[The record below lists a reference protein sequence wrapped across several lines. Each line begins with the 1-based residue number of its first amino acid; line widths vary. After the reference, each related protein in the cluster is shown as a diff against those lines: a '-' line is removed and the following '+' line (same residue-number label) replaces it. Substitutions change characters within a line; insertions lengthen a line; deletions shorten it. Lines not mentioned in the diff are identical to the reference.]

1 MKSASFLPLQADNN
15 SSVGR
20 GCRRAA
26 TREDARPTKA
36 ISNRK
41 SKIVNFHIM
50 HKASKKTMPATKSTT
65 PTQQRL
71 WLMYPP
77 KLIKKPFIWEVGHK
91 FKVVTNIRQASVT
104 DEIGIVCLE
113 LDGKRDEVKAAI
125 KWLEKQGVNVEPVE
139 IGVIAG

>member
-1 MKSASFLPLQADNN
+1 MCKFQTSGKNIAMPRKKS
-15 SSVGR
+15 
-20 GCRRAA
+20 
-26 TREDARPTKA
+26 
-36 ISNRK
+36 
-41 SKIVNFHIM
+41 
-50 HKASKKTMPATKSTT
+50 ATKSNS

-113 LDGKRDEVKAAI
+113 LDGPRDEVKAAI
-125 KWLEKQGVNVEPVE
+125 NGWRNR
-139 IGVIAG
+139 A

>member
-1 MKSASFLPLQADNN
+1 MATKKKLP
-15 SSVGR
+15 V
-20 GCRRAA
+20 
-26 TREDARPTKA
+26 
-36 ISNRK
+36 
-41 SKIVNFHIM
+41 
-50 HKASKKTMPATKSTT
+50 TKSTT

-77 KLIKKPFIWEVGHK
+77 KLIKQPFIWEVGHK
-91 FKVVTNIRQASVT
+91 FKITTNIRQASVT

-113 LDGKRDEVKAAI
+113 LDGHRDEVKAAI

>member
-1 MKSASFLPLQADNN
+1 MPVKN
-15 SSVGR
+15 
-20 GCRRAA
+20 
-26 TREDARPTKA
+26 
-36 ISNRK
+36 
-41 SKIVNFHIM
+41 
-50 HKASKKTMPATKSTT
+50 KKVPATKSTT

-77 KLIKKPFIWEVGHK
+77 KLIKQPFIYEIGRK
-91 FKVVTNIRQASVT
+91 FKVVTNIRQASIT

-125 KWLEKQGVNVEPVE
+125 QWLEKNGVNVEPVE

>member
-1 MKSASFLPLQADNN
+1 M
-15 SSVGR
+15 
-20 GCRRAA
+20 A
-26 TREDARPTKA
+26 TPK
-36 ISNRK
+36 K
-41 SKIVNFHIM
+41 KI
-50 HKASKKTMPATKSTT
+50 TATKPNS

-77 KLIKKPFIWEVGHK
+77 KLIKKPFIYEVGHK
-91 FKVVTNIRQASVT
+91 FKLVTNIRQASVT

-113 LDGKRDEVKAAI
+113 LDGHRDELKAAI